1 MLKTKEQKAIT
12 RIALII
18 TIIILI
24 ILASVAIYL
33 SLGNNGIFTKAKEL
47 TNKQEATD
55 IINLKITTAQMNK
68 YSGKQEMPTL
78 KELSEILKEDDEIQY
93 VTEKSKIASTKYE
106 VSENPTSIF
115 TKLNQYPYE
124 FEINSSLQLAS
135 INGVKLASKDD
146 KSEIIFIGNLNSVI
160 NNNGVVTTEFDIKE
174 IYADYKNI
182 TIDNFVYKFMTTGM
196 LIME

>member
-1 MLKTKEQKAIT
+1 
-12 RIALII
+12 
-18 TIIILI
+18 
-24 ILASVAIYL
+24 
-33 SLGNNGIFTKAKEL
+33 
-47 TNKQEATD
+47 
-55 IINLKITTAQMNK
+55 
-68 YSGKQEMPTL
+68 MPTL